1 MELVIKHF
9 EKYGKDLSDNE
20 FQKLVEKYNNDN
32 RKPRNKEGNQL
43 TFFPIMVGSRIVFGS
58 TFQDYKNE
66 IEKQLQSDFV
76 DLDNVK
82 KEYQTK
88 VIDKYKN
95 ALNTREI
102 YQTFKQG
109 NEPKLCITKTSIKDK
124 YLFYTNVQDVKEVL
138 KLEKYLKGLNQSNV
152 KDIPFQEKNEVFTFA
167 NNFNQANTEDV
178 YNYFYDLVK
187 KDYLSKSDYEK
198 YLKLAFEDQEKPSQ
212 KFSLKG
218 DYYKKDIF
226 KLFGNFYKMNG
237 KEHGQKQM
245 YSELLSNYFNGFDNA
260 YSELTRDL

>member
-1 MELVIKHF
+1 MSAVIKYL
-9 EKYGKDLSDNE
+9 EKYGKNLSSKE

-138 KLEKYLKGLNQSNV
+138 KLEKYLKDLNQSNIKDTTKEDEKPRLKIYSQHYV
-152 KDIPFQEKNEVFTFA
+152 LSYLFECDIKGVIPINPNNKTRIESYARENLKGIIKENTFYKTYLRLFHKIDRNDANSISKYCSEHWKDILIE
-167 NNFNQANTEDV
+167 
-178 YNYFYDLVK
+178 
-187 KDYLSKSDYEK
+187 
-198 YLKLAFEDQEKPSQ
+198 
-212 KFSLKG
+212 
-218 DYYKKDIF
+218 
-226 KLFGNFYKMNG
+226 
-237 KEHGQKQM
+237 
-245 YSELLSNYFNGFDNA
+245 LSNDSKTLINHLKTKG
-260 YSELTRDL
+260 L